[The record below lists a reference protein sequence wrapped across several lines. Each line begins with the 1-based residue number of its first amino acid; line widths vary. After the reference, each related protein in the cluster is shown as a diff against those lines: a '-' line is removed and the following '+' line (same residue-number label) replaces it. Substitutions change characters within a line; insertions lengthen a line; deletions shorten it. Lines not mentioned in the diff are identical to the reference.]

1 MNFWRSSGEATP
13 AVVAA
18 PAQPAAEEE
27 YELSA
32 IDLYLTYGHRRGWVA
47 TNGKRTSDWLN
58 AIDPLPVRG
67 VTETESEDQD
77 GTPPSLDPNGS
88 DVTSITADDILFV
101 IPPPLPPNRHLRLH
115 RRRVHVDVSIGDV
128 TIGGQAHI
136 RPGAEVGEHI
146 FRGRRFVPLTDVE
159 VLLGGD
165 SPAWLLPVV
174 IINGSAVREIRG
186 IQEKQASEGTAPAA
200 PASAVP
206 TPAVPTPAVPTPAVP
221 APAPVASAEP
231 PSPPA
236 PEVEMLTSRNTIL
249 LTALE
254 LLLAEGV
261 IDIVEFQTKRA
272 GLATK

>member
-1 MNFWRSSGEATP
+1 MNFWRSTDGATP
-13 AVVAA
+13 AAVAA
-18 PAQPAAEEE
+18 PAPVAAEE

-32 IDLYLTYGHRRGWVA
+32 IDLYLTYGHRRGWIA

-58 AIDPLPVRG
+58 ATDPLPVRG
-67 VTETESEDQD
+67 VTETESEDPD
-77 GTPPSLDPNGS
+77 STPPSVDPNGA
-88 DVTSITADDILFV
+88 DVISITADDILFV
-101 IPPPLPPNRHLRLH
+101 IPPPLPQNRHLRLH
-115 RRRVHVDVSIGDV
+115 RRRVHVDVRIGDV

-159 VLLGGD
+159 VLLSAD

-174 IINGSAVREIRG
+174 IINGSAVREVRG
-186 IQEKQASEGTAPAA
+186 VQEKQPTVAPTHATPTHAA
-200 PASAVP
+200 P
-206 TPAVPTPAVPTPAVP
+206 TH
-221 APAPVASAEP
+221 APAPVALTSPELAPADEP
-231 PSPPA
+231 TTA
-236 PEVEMLTSRNTIL
+236 ALTSRNTIL

-272 GLATK
+272 GLVST